1 MSVPTYYVCPHLL
14 CLSSPIMS
22 VLTYYV
28 CPQLLCLFLP
38 IMSIVVL
45 VWDWY
50 VFVLVCP
57 HCVSCP
63 QLYFGYNT
71 SLHGLDCVS
80 CLLFIWNMMISGS
93 RTVSRLARLEGQ
105 LGQFLSTTSVSNRLS
120 RHTWRFSPIS
130 STGII
135 SGMFSICDASKEL
148 IWLFDLKLNNCGVTS
163 SVSHWWNFGF
173 SYFYGFWGTVETI
186 K

>member
-93 RTVSRLARLEGQ
+93 RTVSICFLARLEGQ

-120 RHTWRFSPIS
+120 RHTWRFPPIS
-130 STGII
+130 SSNQACFPFVMLQIWY
-135 SGMFSICDASKEL
+135 SYGMTSCICSWFFL
-148 IWLFDLKLNNCGVTS
+148 LPCILQWSLT
-163 SVSHWWNFGF
+163 
-173 SYFYGFWGTVETI
+173 YF
-186 K
+186 